1 MTLLNEISGKKYE
14 DTVSKFVSYL
24 VKKGFDSTSS
34 IDAIRRQEEEFARD
48 VLKDESF
55 IDVDLSIFKHFA
67 ARARQVMFNM

>member
-14 DTVSKFVSYL
+14 DTVSKFVYYL

-55 IDVDLSIFKHFA
+55 IDVDLSIFKYFA